1 VQTALKIALAAGGAA
16 LAYAMFAKPSVGAD
30 ARVDDFV
37 LVPLRNLPDTGNFA
51 ALKSEIKPELRDR
64 VSLIVRVTSADAS
77 ALTGQAMGV
86 VGDVPGQG
94 IVGEGAAIE
103 GPQGIVTIA
112 RSAIVGIMKRGR
124 PVDLAPLQ
132 LEEGAF
138 V

>member
-1 VQTALKIALAAGGAA
+1 MQTALKIALAAGGAA

-30 ARVDDFV
+30 ASVDDFV
-37 LVPLRNLPDTGNFA
+37 LVPIRNLPDTGNFG
-51 ALKSEIKPELRDR
+51 ALKNEIKPELRDK
-64 VSLIVRVTSADAS
+64 VSLIVRVTSADAAS
-77 ALTGQAMGV
+77 LTGQVMGV

-94 IVGEGAAIE
+94 IVGEGEAVQ

-124 PVDLAPLQ
+124 PVNLAPLQ
-132 LEEGAF
+132 LEEGTF